1 MDTMTTQLKETI
13 NNTSEKT
20 LSEKLSKYF
29 LDESPK
35 AETFADALLDKLS
48 VLDELRDLIQEMQIV
63 TGNYEFDALY
73 DNNQEFWDNRFE
85 DPYDAV
91 EAVGAD
97 YNFGDDYSYINES
110 TGSVESCSSLSE
122 FYNSS
127 VIKTVTKQIAAD
139 LKENTAEI
147 IDNMEPYIQNLLLNI
162 SKKISK

>member
-1 MDTMTTQLKETI
+1 MDTMTTQLKEII

-73 DNNQEFWDNRFE
+73 DNNQDFWDNRFE

-97 YNFGDDYSYINES
+97 YNFGYDYVYINGD
-110 TGSVESCSSLSE
+110 GSINSCSSLSE
-122 FYNSS
+122 FYNNS
-127 VIKTVTKQIAAD
+127 VIKTVTEQIAAD
-139 LKENTAEI
+139 LKEDTTEI

-162 SKKISK
+162 FKKN